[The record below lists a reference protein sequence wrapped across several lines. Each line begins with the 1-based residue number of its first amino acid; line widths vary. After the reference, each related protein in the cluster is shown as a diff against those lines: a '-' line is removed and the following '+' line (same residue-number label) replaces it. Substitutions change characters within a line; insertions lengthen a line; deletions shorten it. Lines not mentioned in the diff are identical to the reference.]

1 MSRYRQLTSCSGIQ
15 RHSQNM
21 NTQAHPFVFRAADHM
36 RIKGCVN
43 ALTQDAIS
51 LAVCCEQEALLD
63 HYLDILLK
71 QLAEHAP
78 WLQQDI
84 YFPTNTEYLLARF
97 NEILASQSVRD
108 ATRPEDGEREAR
120 VWIVHDAQS
129 LPEPELQL
137 LARLIQNF
145 PGANIRALLVMSGPP
160 TRHPPLSAFGRKI
173 LKWDIE
179 PPGQEQALLAL
190 EAAAHESERILVER
204 LLRKMGLL
212 PVHAEAESAPPADTE
227 ATKEASREKPRT
239 NKRLSH
245 RLRALGSKL
254 WGWAQALKRPRP
266 DRAKAVLPTTSLPAS
281 PRRPGFLKLPSKSRR
296 LLLIG
301 FGLLVCSTLLMV
313 LLQPQTFG
321 IGSGSKKKKEL
332 ETTVTETSKK
342 STEEDNRSA
351 SPAAE
356 APPPPADTAKNKDS
370 GSTPSANA
378 PVTKTLPIGHDW
390 AQQLAPLSFVLQHA
404 SAPNLA
410 RAQAIIS
417 GSPTLRQSQ
426 AKVVMTY
433 RPGDAAPQYV
443 VLSGPFDPVGRAYEK
458 ARTPGTPAGT
468 WVRSS
473 GDLQSQLQIPAA
485 FLEPAR

>member
-1 MSRYRQLTSCSGIQ
+1 LGRNYLISYGNRFC
-15 RHSQNM
+15 QNM
-21 NTQAHPFVFRAADHM
+21 NTQANSFVFRAADHM

-43 ALTQDAIS
+43 ALTQDGIS

-71 QLAEHAP
+71 QLSEKAP
-78 WLQQDI
+78 WLEQDI

-108 ATRPEDGEREAR
+108 ALQPENGEHEAR

-145 PGANIRALLVMSGPP
+145 PGANIRALLVMSGPA

-173 LKWDIE
+173 LKWTIE

-190 EAAAHESERILVER
+190 EAASSKPEKILIER
-204 LLRKMGLL
+204 LLRKMSLL
-212 PVHAEAESAPPADTE
+212 PANAEVEPILTADSEAINKMDSEKIQQRELPSHRIHALKGKLLTWIQALKPP
-227 ATKEASREKPRT
+227 
-239 NKRLSH
+239 LSH
-245 RLRALGSKL
+245 RARAP
-254 WGWAQALKRPRP
+254 ALHSNSQPVYARLS
-266 DRAKAVLPTTSLPAS
+266 A
-281 PRRPGFLKLPSKSRR
+281 GFLKSHLQGNR
-296 LLLIG
+296 LALIGSGLLISSV
-301 FGLLVCSTLLMV
+301 LLTV

-321 IGSGSKKKKEL
+321 VGSGTKKSTL
-332 ETTVTETSKK
+332 DTATTEISKK
-342 STEEDNRSA
+342 SNEDGRRLA

-356 APPPPADTAKNKDS
+356 ITAPIDLTKNKDS
-370 GSTPSANA
+370 GNTPNQN
-378 PVTKTLPIGHDW
+378 PPTTKASPIGHDW

-404 SAPNLA
+404 SVTTLA

-426 AKVVMTY
+426 SKVVMTY

-443 VLSGPFDPVGRAYEK
+443 VLSGPFDPVGQAYEK

-473 GDLQSQLQIPAA
+473 ADLQSHLLIPAA
-485 FLEPAR
+485 FLAPTNR

>member
-1 MSRYRQLTSCSGIQ
+1 
-15 RHSQNM
+15 M
-21 NTQAHPFVFRAADHM
+21 NNQAQPFVFRAADHM

-71 QLAEHAP
+71 QLSEQAP

-97 NEILASQSVRD
+97 NELLASQSVRD

-145 PGANIRALLVMSGPP
+145 PGANIRALLVMSGPA

-179 PPGQEQALLAL
+179 PPVQEQALLAL
-190 EAAAHESERILVER
+190 EAASSEPERILVER

-212 PVHAEAESAPPADTE
+212 PVHAEAEPAFPADAMGDE
-227 ATKEASREKPRT
+227 KVVAS
-239 NKRLSH
+239 KRLSQ
-245 RLRALGSKL
+245 RLRALGCKL
-254 WGWAQALKRPRP
+254 LTWTQALKLPRAH
-266 DRAKAVLPTTSLPAS
+266 RAKALALPTISRPVAS
-281 PRRPGFLKLPSKSRR
+281 KLSGLLKLPLKSNR

-301 FGLLVCSTLLMV
+301 LGLLICSTLLTV
-313 LLQPQTFG
+313 LLQPHAFG
-321 IGSGSKKKKEL
+321 IGSGSKKKQTP

-342 STEEDNRSA
+342 SGQSTGHHQWQSHAPSVSGKSGHDLPSGRYRSA
-351 SPAAE
+351 
-356 APPPPADTAKNKDS
+356 
-370 GSTPSANA
+370 
-378 PVTKTLPIGHDW
+378 VR
-390 AQQLAPLSFVLQHA
+390 
-404 SAPNLA
+404 
-410 RAQAIIS
+410 RAQWA
-417 GSPTLRQSQ
+417 L
-426 AKVVMTY
+426 
-433 RPGDAAPQYV
+433 
-443 VLSGPFDPVGRAYEK
+443 
-458 ARTPGTPAGT
+458 
-468 WVRSS
+468 
-473 GDLQSQLQIPAA
+473 
-485 FLEPAR
+485 

>member
-1 MSRYRQLTSCSGIQ
+1 
-15 RHSQNM
+15 M
-21 NTQAHPFVFRAADHM
+21 NTQAQPFVFRAADHM

-71 QLAEHAP
+71 QMSEQAP

-97 NEILASQSVRD
+97 NEILATQSVRD

-145 PGANIRALLVMSGPP
+145 PGANIRALLVMSGPA

-179 PPGQEQALLAL
+179 PPVQEQALLAL
-190 EAAAHESERILVER
+190 EAASSEPERVLVER

-212 PVHAEAESAPPADTE
+212 PAHAEAESVVPADAE
-227 ATKEASREKPRT
+227 ATDEVGSEKTQAS
-239 NKRLSH
+239 KRPSQ
-245 RLRALGSKL
+245 RLRALGCKL
-254 WGWAQALKRPRP
+254 LTWAQALKLPRP
-266 DRAKAVLPTTSLPAS
+266 LRVKALTLPTISQSVS
-281 PRRPGFLKLPSKSRR
+281 PRLSGLLKSPLKSNR

-301 FGLLVCSTLLMV
+301 LGLLICSTLLTV
-313 LLQPQTFG
+313 LLQPQAFG
-321 IGSGSKKKKEL
+321 IGSGSKKKQTP

-342 STEEDNRSA
+342 SSEEDSRLA

-356 APPPPADTAKNKDS
+356 TTPLVDPAKNKDT
-370 GSTPSANA
+370 GNTPSANA
-378 PVTKTLPIGHDW
+378 PVAKALPIGHDW

-404 SAPNLA
+404 SVTNLA
-410 RAQAIIS
+410 RAQAIIN

-433 RPGDAAPQYV
+433 RPGDTAAQYV

-473 GDLQSQLQIPAA
+473 ADLQSQLQIPAA
-485 FLEPAR
+485 FLEPPR

>member
-1 MSRYRQLTSCSGIQ
+1 
-15 RHSQNM
+15 M
-21 NTQAHPFVFRAADHM
+21 NTQAQPFVFRAADHM

-71 QLAEHAP
+71 QLSEQAP

-108 ATRPEDGEREAR
+108 AIRPEDGEREAR

-145 PGANIRALLVMSGPP
+145 PGANIRALLVMSGPA

-179 PPGQEQALLAL
+179 PPVQEQALLAL
-190 EAAAHESERILVER
+190 EAASSEPERVLIER

-212 PVHAEAESAPPADTE
+212 PAHAEAAPVLPADAETTDE
-227 ATKEASREKPRT
+227 VGSEKTQAS
-239 NKRLSH
+239 KRLSH
-245 RLRALGSKL
+245 RLRALGCKL
-254 WGWAQALKRPRP
+254 LTWAQALKLPRP
-266 DRAKAVLPTTSLPAS
+266 HRAKALTLPAISQSVS
-281 PRRPGFLKLPSKSRR
+281 PRLSGLLKLPLKSNR
-296 LLLIG
+296 LVLIGLGLLI
-301 FGLLVCSTLLMV
+301 CSTLLTV
-313 LLQPQTFG
+313 LLQPQAFS
-321 IGSGSKKKKEL
+321 IGFGSKKKHAPQ
-332 ETTVTETSKK
+332 TTVTETRNK
-342 STEEDNRSA
+342 SNEEDSRSA
-351 SPAAE
+351 SPAAA
-356 APPPPADTAKNKDS
+356 APPVDPVNNKGM

-378 PVTKTLPIGHDW
+378 PVAKSLPTGHDW
-390 AQQLAPLSFVLQHA
+390 ARQLVPLSFVLQHA
-404 SAPNLA
+404 SVTNLA
-410 RAQAIIS
+410 RAQAIVN

-433 RPGDAAPQYV
+433 RPGDTAPQYV
-443 VLSGPFDPVGRAYEK
+443 VVSGPFDPVGRAYEK

-473 GDLQSQLQIPAA
+473 ADLQSQLQIPAA
-485 FLEPAR
+485 FLEPLLMHQPN